1 MSEEGARL
9 DRGFSRAPYSLGGAA
24 MIVGAATLG
33 SKLLGFARDAVL
45 SARFGA
51 GTNSDAYITAS
62 LLPITLFA
70 AVGVSLT
77 TVFIPLF
84 SELVTRGDRARAEEF
99 AANVNGVATLVVAA
113 LVLLLELLAGPLLRV
128 LEPHWVERRAIAVV
142 LVRIM
147 APLIIFYAW
156 SAVVGG
162 VLNVRGFFGPNAA
175 MGIPQN
181 VVIIASMFVATIG
194 ANRDISLVAWG
205 SLVGTFTTYL
215 IQLPA
220 LRRSRFRVGWRL
232 DFRDPLLARMGRMAL
247 PAVATAMAQQLGT
260 LASLFL
266 GSRLPHG
273 LITTFVLA
281 GRLQL
286 LAYSILGMS
295 ISTVLYPSMARA
307 VGRGDMG
314 RFLQTFNRGLRLVNF
329 VTLPVTVGLLLL
341 RGPVV
346 HVAYEHGQFTAQDAL
361 DTIYPLIFLTLGTPL
376 FAWLDY
382 LNRAFFALQDTRSPM
397 IGAVLAVCSTILL
410 DVLLVGPLRQGG
422 LAIGSAAGWVTG
434 ATFLALR
441 LRGRMGLLGGRQVV
455 SSGVRVLAASIA
467 GFLPAAWLAG
477 PLAAR
482 LGPEHWLTWVATLGV
497 VGVLAA
503 TIYVGACW
511 LFRVPELRGIA
522 ELVLAR
528 LRGRAGAEPA

>member
-1 MSEEGARL
+1 M
-9 DRGFSRAPYSLGGAA
+9 DKGFTRAPYSLGGAA
-24 MIVGAATLG
+24 VIVGAATLG

-45 SARFGA
+45 TARFGA
-51 GTNSDAYITAS
+51 AGNSDAYIIAS
-62 LLPITLFA
+62 IVPITLFA

-99 AANVNGVATLVVAA
+99 AANVNGVATLVVAG
-113 LVLLLELLAGPLLRV
+113 LVILLELLAGPLLR
-128 LEPHWVERRAIAVV
+128 LMEPDWGQRRVIAEP

-181 VVIIASMFVATIG
+181 LVIIGAMFVATLG
-194 ANRDISLVAWG
+194 GRRDISLVAWG

-232 DFRDPLLARMGRMAL
+232 NFRDPLLARMGRLAL
-247 PAVATAMAQQLGT
+247 PAVVTAMAQQLGT

-266 GSRLPHG
+266 GSRLAHG
-273 LITTFVLA
+273 LITDFVLA

-341 RGPVV
+341 RAPVV
-346 HVAYEHGQFTAQDAL
+346 HVAYQHGKFTADNAL
-361 DTIYPLIFLTLGTPL
+361 ETIYPLIFLTLGTPI
-376 FAWLDY
+376 FAWQDY
-382 LNRAFFALQDTRSPM
+382 LNRAFFALQDTRTPM
-397 IGAVLAVCSTILL
+397 IGAFLAVCSTILL

-422 LAIGSAAGWVTG
+422 LAIGAAAGWVAS

-441 LRGRMGLLGGRQVV
+441 LRGRMGLLGGRQIL
-455 SSGVRVLAASIA
+455 SSGVRALAAA
-467 GFLPAAWLAG
+467 VVAFLPAAWLAG

-482 LGPEHWLTWVATLGV
+482 LGPEHWLSWVVTLGV
-497 VGVLAA
+497 VGVLGVA
-503 TIYVGACW
+503 IYAGACW
-511 LFRVPELRGIA
+511 LFRVPELQGIVD
-522 ELVLAR
+522 LVLAR
-528 LRGRAGAEPA
+528 LRRRAGAEPA